1 MSCNLGGVHKPLKI
15 GVLYA
20 KKTCWGTNDSL
31 CLWWNLLPLTLILCF
46 GILATFFGAPKRMT
60 RGVDKEMLGAAQISL
75 KSYRT
80 KKSRGSSTSHVFLN
94 IFLRSTWQGAQ
105 PEALA
110 HWDLDGALLYQH
122 GGGLGRCCLEPYLF
136 APRRKQCVR
145 NLQPGNKSNFLS
157 AVELRLVFFTDQCRT
172 IPPFMSTSNEWTSV
186 ASRLVDRTVHSERLH
201 NLDPCGIFCVPALS
215 YIDKFR
221 LNHWT
226 CFEKHWFIWYV
237 CIRWCA

>member
-1 MSCNLGGVHKPLKI
+1 
-15 GVLYA
+15 
-20 KKTCWGTNDSL
+20 
-31 CLWWNLLPLTLILCF
+31 
-46 GILATFFGAPKRMT
+46 
-60 RGVDKEMLGAAQISL
+60 MLGAAQISL
-75 KSYRT
+75 KSYST
-80 KKSRGSSTSHVFLN
+80 KKTRGSSTSHVFLN
-94 IFLRSTWQGAQ
+94 IFSDPLWSTWQGAQ

-172 IPPFMSTSNEWTSV
+172 IPPFMSTWNEWTSV
-186 ASRLVDRTVHSERLH
+186 ASRLVDRTAHSERLH
-201 NLDPCGIFCVPALS
+201 NLDPFGIFCVPALS